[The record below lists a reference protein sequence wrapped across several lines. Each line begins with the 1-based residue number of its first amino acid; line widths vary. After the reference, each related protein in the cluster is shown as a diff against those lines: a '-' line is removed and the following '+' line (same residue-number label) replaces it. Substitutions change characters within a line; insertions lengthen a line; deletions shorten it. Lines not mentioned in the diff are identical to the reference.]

1 MRELALLILVLGGL
15 LLVRYVGRRTVVAAL
30 RSGRVGVTAAAV
42 LMAAVS
48 WVPFAIIVVVA
59 WGVTPVSLA
68 LIGLLAGVSTVMSLM
83 FRPFLGEVGPRPGD
97 ER

>member
-1 MRELALLILVLGGL
+1 MREVALLLLVLGAL
-15 LLVRYVGRRTVVAAL
+15 LVVRYVGRRMVLAAL
-30 RSGRVGVTAAAV
+30 RSRRVGVTAAAV

-48 WVPFAIIVVVA
+48 WVPFAIIVLVA

-68 LIGLLAGVSTVMSLM
+68 LIGLLAGVSTVMSIM
-83 FRPFLGEVGPRPGD
+83 FRPFLGEVGSHPRD

>member
-1 MRELALLILVLGGL
+1 
-15 LLVRYVGRRTVVAAL
+15 
-30 RSGRVGVTAAAV
+30 VTAAAV

-48 WVPFAIIVVVA
+48 WVPFAVIVVVA
-59 WGVTPVSLA
+59 WGMTPVSLA

-83 FRPFLGEVGPRPGD
+83 FRPFLGEVGSRPRD